1 MRASKGRCQ
10 GSTPEYAIITT
21 LKKYEIRVSYDAG
34 AVTQLHRFLFS
45 RAFRSNIDTTI
56 RASGRAL
63 QGAPQLK
70 QGMRRSKAARG
81 FVSPRTTGERA
92 QWTVFSSTP
101 RESAHQTQE
110 SWSGNKLRHPAGAPV
125 CHADN
130 PRPLFSAPNHAS
142 MNSRLNPPVC
152 CMCRRVGDRLWVRGS
167 WNDALWAAIA
177 PWESC

>member
-1 MRASKGRCQ
+1 MKSESVTTRGRLHNFT
-10 GSTPEYAIITT
+10 GFYSAELSGLISI
-21 LKKYEIRVSYDAG
+21 
-34 AVTQLHRFLFS
+34 QLF
-45 RAFRSNIDTTI
+45 
-56 RASGRAL
+56 GRR
-63 QGAPQLK
+63 GAPQLK